1 MGELKMDDE
10 KRLAQLRREMEQELD
25 RNLPPVDVAGYL
37 EKPTRKRMKKKWNR
51 GRKA

>member
-1 MGELKMDDE
+1 MADE
-10 KRLAQLRREMEQELD
+10 KRLSQLRREMEPELD
-25 RNLPPVDVAGYL
+25 RPTLPVDVSGYL

>member
-1 MGELKMDDE
+1 MQDR
-10 KRLAQLRREMEQELD
+10 KRMSQLRQEYEQEMD
-25 RNLPPVDVAGYL
+25 RVPYPVDMAGYL